1 MRFPTHRALRKQT
14 QRAFTLVEMIGV
26 LAIIAI
32 LASLLIP
39 RVFQAIGDSK
49 ISNSASTCNSMKAAV
64 NEFYGKYGKICDSKG
79 LALDFDSEDNPS
91 PVATIYEN
99 WDFKALLPEGFIEK
113 PFSVRIGNGKIGYA
127 DAIPA
132 QGDPENG
139 GTAAVDAVE
148 GSRLRVV
155 KISSLD
161 EDSTTADNGAYNLDG
176 SSTTPL
182 NDIEGALLVE
192 AVIGGVEISD
202 AKALSER
209 IDGPALSAPDTIT
222 ADSSGRVKYAYAA
235 NAETT
240 TVYIY
245 MAHK

>member
-49 ISNSASTCNSMKAAV
+49 ISNAASSCNSMKAAV

-79 LALDFDSEDNPS
+79 ANIAFDEDS
-91 PVATIYEN
+91 TVFEN

-113 PFSVRIGNGKIGYA
+113 PFSVRIGNGKIGYTPESEE
-127 DAIPA
+127 DA
-132 QGDPENG
+132 GDG
-139 GTAAVDAVE
+139 VL
-148 GSRLRVV
+148 GSRLRVI
-155 KISSLD
+155 KISD
-161 EDSTTADNGAYNLDG
+161 NAGDADPAEDDLGAYNLDG
-176 SSTTPL
+176 AGDD
-182 NDIEGALLVE
+182 NDLTGALLVE
-192 AVIGGVEISD
+192 AVIEEVELSD

-209 IDGPALSAPDTIT
+209 IDGPTLSALDTKTPDLK
-222 ADSSGRVKYAYAA
+222 GRVKYAY
-235 NAETT
+235 NGTDD
-240 TVYIY
+240 TVTVHIY